1 MTSTLG
7 CKASSS
13 DRALS
18 IAVPSWENAPGFA
31 RGSQSTL
38 ITEFTMSM
46 LKLVEVPP
54 PIEDPTGQMAK
65 YGISRVPVDY
75 FHFREFRYT
84 SFADALAE
92 AQRQAERDGMTAQT
106 R

>member
-1 MTSTLG
+1 MTTFKL
-7 CKASSS
+7 S
-13 DRALS
+13 DLPLPAEEDLPLP
-18 IAVPSWENAPGFA
+18 AEEVA
-31 RGSQSTL
+31 R
-38 ITEFTMSM
+38 
-46 LKLVEVPP
+46 
-54 PIEDPTGQMAK
+54 QMAR
-65 YGISRVPVDY
+65 YGIRCVPVDY

>member
-1 MTSTLG
+1 VVEQPKIVPTLLQLER
-7 CKASSS
+7 
-13 DRALS
+13 RAG
-18 IAVPSWENAPGFA
+18 IWEL
-31 RGSQSTL
+31 TK
-38 ITEFTMSM
+38 EFTMSM

-54 PIEDPTGQMAK
+54 PIEDATGQMAR
-65 YGISRVPVDY
+65 YGITRVPVDY

-84 SFADALAE
+84 SFADALAQ

>member
-1 MTSTLG
+1 LDARQAVLT
-7 CKASSS
+7 A
-13 DRALS
+13 RS
-18 IAVPSWENAPGFA
+18 IAVASWENAPGFA

-38 ITEFTMSM
+38 TEFTMSM

-54 PIEDPTGQMAK
+54 PIEDATGQMAR
-65 YGISRVPVDY
+65 YGITRVPVDY

-84 SFADALAE
+84 SFADALAQ